1 MDVGAQLRRA
11 REERDLS
18 LSDLSQITKIRVA
31 LLKALENN
39 EPLTIS
45 GDFYTRGFLRAY
57 AAAVGLNPEEIVRE
71 CLAQEAEIQLGS
83 TGGARQAQEGGAGQ
97 GRAEGQ
103 RASRAGVLLGAGV
116 AAVALILCVLWFG
129 RASRTSIPAPPLD
142 SFKPSVA
149 TAGTKEPLR
158 ELALAGADA
167 ETSSNSAVDA
177 AMGFTT
183 LTLQIR
189 ADKECWLAASADG
202 QRVAYRLM
210 LAGDQETIRAHDG
223 INLGLGSAGALTMLL
238 NGAPVRSL
246 GKIGEVVNVRMTR
259 ENSRSFLSP

>member
-1 MDVGAQLRRA
+1 MSARNYDGHAKSAISPFQIFRRSP
-11 REERDLS
+11 RS
-18 LSDLSQITKIRVA
+18 GWA

-71 CLAQEAEIQLGS
+71 CLVQEAEIQLSS
-83 TGGARQAQEGGAGQ
+83 TGGVRQAQEGGAG
-97 GRAEGQ
+97 RAEGQ
-103 RASRAGVLLGAGV
+103 RALRARVLLGAGV

-142 SFKPSVA
+142 SSKLSVA
-149 TAGTKEPLR
+149 TAGTKEPLS
-158 ELALAGADA
+158 EPALAGADA

-210 LAGDQETIRAHDG
+210 LAGDQETIRAQDG
-223 INLGLGSAGALTMLL
+223 ISLGLGSAGALTMLL

-259 ENSRSFLSP
+259 ENYRSFLSP

>member
-31 LLKALENN
+31 LLTALENN

-57 AAAVGLNPEEIVRE
+57 AAAVGLNPDEIVRE
-71 CLAQEAEIQLGS
+71 CLAQKTEIQVGS
-83 TGGARQAQEGGAGQ
+83 TGGAVQAEGGGAGQ

-103 RASRAGVLLGAGV
+103 RASRARVLLGAGV
-116 AAVALILCVLWFG
+116 AAVALILYVLWFG
-129 RASRTSIPAPPLD
+129 GASRTSIPAPPLD
-142 SFKPSVA
+142 SSKPAVA

-158 ELALAGADA
+158 EPALAGADA
-167 ETSSNSAVDA
+167 ETSSNSAVGA
-177 AMGFTT
+177 AVGFTT

-189 ADKECWLAASADG
+189 ANKECWLAASADG

-210 LAGDQETIRAHDG
+210 LAGDQETIRAQDG
-223 INLGLGSAGALTMLL
+223 ISLGLGSAGALTMFL

-246 GKIGEVVNVRMTR
+246 GEIGEVVSVRMTR
-259 ENSRSFLSP
+259 ENYRSFLSP